1 MTTNFTQ
8 QVRGQP
14 APGNPSGLATDI
26 LAIGRAFTGS
36 GAPVNV
42 PGAIVYSK
50 YTDTSAGIEYQLNEQ
65 GVWQPLV
72 DYSSFAPPPSD
83 PLSLNRLNVNEV
95 HGNSGDG
102 FILDGGNVGTVQ
114 VVSENI
120 GAAFQVGTSLSPDNI
135 ILQNNGYANI
145 KSGVRT
151 YDVQVDNYTGR
162 QLKIEA
168 NGEYKIKVQGTP
180 DVLKVESALDND
192 IQLITDG
199 TGKISV
205 VKNLGGQIDID
216 PQNNK
221 ISSNASPFT
230 LSSNITNVES
240 LGGSLNLKATSYT
253 QVQDL
258 SSGKAIVLDA
268 TSGTIAGNPDA
279 PFVIQN
285 LQANQDLDLKTVAA
299 GNINLRSGSSNI
311 VCHNPLQCNTFGLT
325 TASINGSQGL
335 TQYKNLSVN
344 PSGVLGFSNSNHAVH
359 FTFSN
364 VGGNGTSYGLLSGMS
379 PVNPGDFGA
388 YYMPFAGARINMM
401 STVLIYSSAW
411 SFNSGTAVLELV
423 RVPTGQAV
431 TAANA
436 VLVTSLN
443 IPTGTNFYQYS
454 LGSNTDIS
462 APNGKYGMRLV
473 VTGAAST
480 STTAEVVATVF
491 FN

>member
-1 MTTNFTQ
+1 MSVNQ
-8 QVRGQP
+8 NVRGQP
-14 APGNPSGLATDI
+14 TPTNPSGLYSDL
-26 LAIGRAFTGS
+26 LAVGRSFVGS
-36 GAPVNV
+36 GAPVDV

-50 YTDTSAGIEYQLNEQ
+50 YTDTSAGIEYQLDEQ
-65 GVWQPLV
+65 GVWQPQV
-72 DYSSFAPPPSD
+72 DYSAFAPPPSD

-120 GAAFQVGTSLSPDNI
+120 GAAFQVGTSASPDNI
-135 ILQNNGYANI
+135 IFQNNGYANI

-151 YDVQVDNYTGR
+151 YDLQLDNYAGR
-162 QLKIEA
+162 QLKLEA
-168 NGEYKIKVQGTP
+168 QGEYKIKVQGTP

-192 IQLITDG
+192 IQLVTDG
-199 TGKISV
+199 TGKVSV

-230 LSSNITNVES
+230 LSSGITNVES

-285 LQANQDLDLKTVAA
+285 VQANQDLDLKTVAA

-344 PSGVLGFSNSNHAVH
+344 PSGVLGFSNSNHAVS

-364 VGGNGTSYGLLSGMS
+364 VGGNGTQYGLIGGLS
-379 PVNPGDFGA
+379 PIIPGDFGA
-388 YYMPFAGARINMM
+388 YYMPFSGARINMM
-401 STVLIYSSAW
+401 SVVLIYNAAW
-411 SFNSGTAVLELV
+411 SFNSGTALLELV
-423 RVPTGQAV
+423 RVPTGQTV
-431 TAANA
+431 TAGNA
-436 VLVTSLN
+436 VVVTTLN
-443 IPTGTNFYQYS
+443 IPTGADFYQYS

-462 APNGKYGMRLV
+462 APSGKYGLRLV
-473 VTGAAST
+473 TNATTST
-480 STTAEVVATVF
+480 STTAEMVATVF

>member
-1 MTTNFTQ
+1 MSVNQ
-8 QVRGQP
+8 NVRGQP
-14 APGNPSGLATDI
+14 TPSNPSGLYSDL
-26 LAIGRAFTGS
+26 LAVGRSFVGS
-36 GAPVNV
+36 GAPVDV

-50 YTDTSAGIEYQLNEQ
+50 YTDTSAGIEYQLDEQ
-65 GVWQPLV
+65 GVWQAQV

-120 GAAFQVGTSLSPDNI
+120 GAALQVGTSASPDNI
-135 ILQNNGYANI
+135 IFQNNGYANI

-151 YDVQVDNYTGR
+151 YDLQLDNYSGR
-162 QLKIEA
+162 QLKLEA
-168 NGEYKIKVQGTP
+168 QGEYKIKVQGTP

-192 IQLITDG
+192 IQLVTDG
-199 TGKISV
+199 TGKVSV

-240 LGGSLNLKATSYT
+240 LGGSLNLKAGGLT

-258 SSGKAIVLDA
+258 LSGKVIVLDP
-268 TSGTIAGNPDA
+268 TGTIAGNPDA

-285 LQANQDLDLKTVAA
+285 VQANQDLDLKTA
-299 GNINLRSGSSNI
+299 GAGQINLRSGSSQI
-311 VCHNPLQCNTFGLT
+311 VCHNPLVATTFGLT
-325 TASINGSQGL
+325 TSSINASQTL

-388 YYMPFAGARINMM
+388 YYMPFSGARINMM
-401 STVLIYSSAW
+401 STVLIYSSNW
-411 SFNSGTAVLELV
+411 SFNSGTAILELV

-431 TAANA
+431 TVANS
-436 VLVTSLN
+436 VLTASLN
-443 IPTGTNFYQYS
+443 IPTGLDFFQWS

-462 APNGKYGMRLV
+462 APIGKYGMRLV
-473 VTGAAST
+473 VNGAAST